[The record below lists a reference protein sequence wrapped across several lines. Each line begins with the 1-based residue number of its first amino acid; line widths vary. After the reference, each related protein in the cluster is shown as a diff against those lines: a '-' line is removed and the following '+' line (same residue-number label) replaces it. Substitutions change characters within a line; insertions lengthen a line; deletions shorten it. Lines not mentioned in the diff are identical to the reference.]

1 MNTIATTLDT
11 PAGVAAAV
19 TGHRAYLVRFARQR
33 LHDAALVEDVVQD
46 TLLAALQGL
55 ERFAHKASLRTWL
68 TGILLNKIADSVRRD
83 RRSPRAETGFDTV
96 HDDTTHG
103 DDEHGAH
110 DEPVEWRDPERLL
123 EGRQFIGVLRELLQT
138 LPPQAAQAF
147 TLREI
152 DGLDNDEAALRMG
165 VTPSHCAVLLHRA
178 RAKLRRELEKRR
190 IAPRGAMLTN

>member
-1 MNTIATTLDT
+1 MNTIATRLDT
-11 PAGVAAAV
+11 PAGVVAAV

-83 RRSPRAETGFDTV
+83 RRAPRAESAFDSP
-96 HDDTTHG
+96 HDDALHV

-110 DEPVEWRDPERLL
+110 DALVDWRDPERLL
-123 EGRQFIGVLRELLQT
+123 EGRQFIDVLRELLQD

-152 DGLDNDEAALRMG
+152 DGLDNDEAARRMG

-178 RAKLRRELEKRR
+178 RAKLRRELQRR
-190 IAPRGAMLTN
+190 WIAPRDAVLAS